1 MRSKRQDRINN
12 RPLRRVRLNLIPS
25 ERAVLGQIRDL
36 FLEATARS
44 YRLALLTAR
53 WPALHYDAYRGGYS
67 GLIDKGLIAGSVDG
81 QVFHITNAG
90 LKAML

>member
-1 MRSKRQDRINN
+1 
-12 RPLRRVRLNLIPS
+12 LNLIPS
-25 ERAVLGQIRDL
+25 ERAVLGQIRGL
-36 FLEATARS
+36 FLEASTRT

-67 GLIDKGLIAGSVDG
+67 GLISKGLIAGDN
-81 QVFHITNAG
+81 QIFRITNAG